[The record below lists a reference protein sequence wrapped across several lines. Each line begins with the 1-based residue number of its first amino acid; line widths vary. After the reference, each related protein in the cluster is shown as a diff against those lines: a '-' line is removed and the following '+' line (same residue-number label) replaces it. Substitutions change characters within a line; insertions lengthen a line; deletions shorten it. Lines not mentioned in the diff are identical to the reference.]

1 MDGPQTNKQQKN
13 MRKENP
19 GKQLHSG
26 KGTRAIEARQE
37 LAAQRATKSQ
47 PAYQK
52 TKP

>member
-1 MDGPQTNKQQKN
+1 MDGPQTKKQQKN
-13 MRKENP
+13 TKKGNP

-37 LAAQRATKSQ
+37 LAAQRITKS
-47 PAYQK
+47 QK